1 MPWWYGPYVWPFQ
14 FSPGYEPYVWPGAWS
29 SREQEI
35 AALEDEE
42 RLLKRDLEDVRKRLQ
57 ELRN

>member
-14 FSPGYEPYVWPGAWS
+14 YPPGYEPHIWPGAWP

-42 RLLKRDLEDVRKRLQ
+42 KWLKRDLEDVRKRLQ

>member
-1 MPWWYGPYVWPFQ
+1 MAWWYGPHVLFFEPLSGYGSYV
-14 FSPGYEPYVWPGAWS
+14 SPQIPS
-29 SREQEI
+29 SKEQEI

-42 RLLKRDLEDVRKRLQ
+42 RWLQRDLEDIRKRLQ